1 MNRESNKFL
10 EEAVELTARLTTLR
24 AQEWLP
30 LSTKIQHSVDEALL
44 AGSRQ
49 ALEALEPELTA
60 LVRAVFQAMPKS
72 AQDGIV
78 GHATAPSE
86 ALMGYVLGEAS
97 FAQALVSNARR
108 SAAADDLV
116 EQMQQD
122 PYACYLQLLVDG
134 ERTNTEL
141 AADYPRLRPQAAAP
155 TPPRVSRD
163 LAAMRQFGVVD
174 VRRVGRES
182 FNYLTAL
189 GRDVV
194 EVFTQGAA
202 DAVGAKR
209 AIVAVQAQPLKVQ
222 TTPRFQTKPDLGI
235 RVAR

>member
-1 MNRESNKFL
+1 
-10 EEAVELTARLTTLR
+10 
-24 AQEWLP
+24 
-30 LSTKIQHSVDEALL
+30 
-44 AGSRQ
+44 
-49 ALEALEPELTA
+49 
-60 LVRAVFQAMPKS
+60 
-72 AQDGIV
+72 
-78 GHATAPSE
+78 
-86 ALMGYVLGEAS
+86 
-97 FAQALVSNARR
+97 
-108 SAAADDLV
+108 
-116 EQMQQD
+116 
-122 PYACYLQLLVDG
+122 
-134 ERTNTEL
+134 
-141 AADYPRLRPQAAAP
+141 
-155 TPPRVSRD
+155 
-163 LAAMRQFGVVD
+163 MRQFGVVD